1 MHQKIKNIN
10 RVKVNGI
17 YLFQIVPW
25 GRANKANEELH
36 DVRWVI
42 GSRIEDTFIVLRRDW
57 FGTLDGL
64 YIDSYKKINFVDGY
78 RIHLKKNEN
87 NKLKENKLFKEN
99 IP

>member
-1 MHQKIKNIN
+1 M
-10 RVKVNGI
+10 
-17 YLFQIVPW
+17 
-25 GRANKANEELH
+25 
-36 DVRWVI
+36 
-42 GSRIEDTFIVLRRDW
+42 LRRDW